1 MEIVPIVETALKAIL
16 GYAIMFG
23 VIALLSLPF
32 IYSFV
37 LYERIKDRTLFKE
50 EKLENPFG
58 ILQGSRRRRRKEG
71 FRQNLLKLRKEIQ
84 EQREEITKISDV
96 NRQLMSIVIK
106 MRNDLRDY

>member
-1 MEIVPIVETALKAIL
+1 MEIVPIAETALKAIL

-32 IYSFV
+32 IYSV
-37 LYERIKDRTLFKE
+37 LLYERIKERTLFKE
-50 EKLENPFG
+50 EKLENPFRF
-58 ILQGSRRRRRKEG
+58 LQGSRRRHRKEG